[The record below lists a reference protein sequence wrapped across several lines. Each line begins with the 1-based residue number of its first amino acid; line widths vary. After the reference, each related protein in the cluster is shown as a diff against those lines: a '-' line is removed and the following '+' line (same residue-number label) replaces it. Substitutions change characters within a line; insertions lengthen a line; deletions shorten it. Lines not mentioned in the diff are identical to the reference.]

1 MNGFFRVLA
10 ALALVA
16 LAIGIGAGVYN
27 AGVTAGLAEAAQQA
41 AASGDP
47 VQVNPYAYGWGGPY
61 AHGPFGWGLGFFG
74 FLFVIFMVFLV
85 FGLARAA
92 FGGGHRGGPG
102 PGGWG
107 DRRDRIEEWHRELH
121 RRDPG
126 ESEQRPAG
134 A

>member
-1 MNGFFRVLA
+1 MNGVFRVFA
-10 ALALVA
+10 ALLLVA
-16 LAIGIGAGVYN
+16 LAVGIGTVVYN
-27 AGVTAGLAEAAQQA
+27 AGVTAGLTEAAQQA

-47 VQVNPYAYGWGGPY
+47 LPVNPYVYGYGPY
-61 AHGPFGWGLGFFG
+61 GHGPFGWGFGFFG
-74 FLFVIFMVFLV
+74 FLFVVFMIFVV
-85 FGLARAA
+85 VGLARAA
-92 FGGGHRGGPG
+92 FGGGQHGRHG

-126 ESEQRPAG
+126 DSEQRPAG